1 MDAGVLMRVL
11 SVRVYPRQKFAPR
24 SGGSMFRSRFRKD
37 KSDAVTGFLGSQTEF
52 TGKLTFSGVVHL
64 DGNFRGEI
72 ISRGTLVVGSESV
85 VHAEIRSNVL
95 KIAGEV
101 HGDLIATEKL
111 ELYPP
116 AKVYGSIRTPILAV
130 EEGVI
135 FEGTCSMSSL
145 QEEIPSLVDPD
156 AEVGEPREFDGA
168 VDPISAQPWS
178 PSYEE
183 GEPLEEVEV
192 EGGRALKSDQ

>member
-1 MDAGVLMRVL
+1 
-11 SVRVYPRQKFAPR
+11 
-24 SGGSMFRSRFRKD
+24 MFRSRFRKD

-64 DGNFRGEI
+64 DGNFTGEI

-85 VHAEIRSNVL
+85 VHAEIRSSIL

-111 ELYPP
+111 ELFPP
-116 AKVYGSIRTPILAV
+116 AKVYGNIKTPILAV

-135 FEGTCSMSSL
+135 FEGTCSMAAVT
-145 QEEIPSLVDPD
+145 EEIPVLADPG
-156 AEVGEPREFDGA
+156 AESPDRDGYA
-168 VDPISAQPWS
+168 EELDPISAQPWP
-178 PSYEE
+178 PSYDER
-183 GEPLEEVEV
+183 EPLEAD
-192 EGGRALKSDQ
+192 EGGSGTAVKSDQ

>member
-1 MDAGVLMRVL
+1 
-11 SVRVYPRQKFAPR
+11 
-24 SGGSMFRSRFRKD
+24 MFRSRFRKD

-85 VHAEIRSNVL
+85 VHAEIRSSIL

-101 HGDLIATEKL
+101 HGDLVATEKL

-116 AKVYGSIRTPILAV
+116 AKVYGSIKTPSLAV

-135 FEGTCSMSSL
+135 FEGTCSMSAL
-145 QEEIPSLVDPD
+145 TEEIPVLADPG
-156 AEVGEPREFDGA
+156 AQSMEDGGFA
-168 VDPISAQPWS
+168 GDLDPISAQPWP

-183 GEPLEEVEV
+183 GEPLESEKTES
-192 EGGRALKSDQ
+192 GPALKSDQ